1 VSAPIRVF
9 INASSVEVPPG
20 TDVGGAIRAHDPELA
35 RRAAVGAALITD
47 GRGIEVPLD
56 APLEAGSIL
65 RIVVRA
71 RRGEP
76 DADADA

>member
-20 TDVGGAIRAHDPELA
+20 TDVRGAIHAHDPALE
-35 RRAAVGAALITD
+35 RRAAAGAALITEA
-47 GRGIEVPLD
+47 RGIEVPLD
-56 APLEAGSIL
+56 APHEAGSIL